1 MKIKNREI
9 AELLGAFTSRKE
21 WKVEEYLRKNR
32 KDESKDVSVYDLIC
46 ISDDVEEMED
56 EEEDE

>member
-1 MKIKNREI
+1 M
-9 AELLGAFTSRKE
+9 LGAFTSRKE